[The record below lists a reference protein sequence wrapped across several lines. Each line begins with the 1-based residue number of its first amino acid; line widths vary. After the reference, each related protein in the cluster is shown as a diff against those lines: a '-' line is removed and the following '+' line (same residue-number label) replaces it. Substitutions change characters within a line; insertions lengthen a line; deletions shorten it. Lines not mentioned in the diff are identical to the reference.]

1 MEIDFNQL
9 NELLNA
15 FGLSLNIENKIFTFT
30 DIETDRPMQSLLFY
44 REGFSERTK
53 AYTDDED
60 TLLKGLPFYLSAN
73 NKFYRMSI
81 SIRDNKIKVY
91 YILKSEMLKTN
102 LWENIELNAYESYYT
117 LNETTFENN
126 NIKSNTSFT
135 SLVTDGSIIVSSNNV
150 RSAKLAFIKDHVTED
165 LYSLPKEEAVQLIE
179 QSKLFKDTMR
189 IISPELAES
198 YSSAKKDIIG
208 QSK

>member
-15 FGLSLNIENKIFTFT
+15 FGLSLNIENKIVTFT
-30 DIETDRPMQSLLFY
+30 DIETDRPMQSFLFY

-60 TLLKGLPFYLSAN
+60 MLLKGLPFYLSAN
-73 NKFYRMSI
+73 NKFYKMSI

-91 YILKSEMLKTN
+91 DICKSEMLKTN
-102 LWENIELNAYESYYT
+102 LWENIELNAYERYYT
-117 LNETTFENN
+117 LDETTFENN
-126 NIKSNTSFT
+126 NIISNTSFT
-135 SLVTDGSIIVSSNNV
+135 SLVTDGSIIVSSNK
-150 RSAKLAFIKDHVTED
+150 RSAKLDFIKDTVTED
-165 LYSLPKEEAVQLIE
+165 FYSLPKEEAVQLIE